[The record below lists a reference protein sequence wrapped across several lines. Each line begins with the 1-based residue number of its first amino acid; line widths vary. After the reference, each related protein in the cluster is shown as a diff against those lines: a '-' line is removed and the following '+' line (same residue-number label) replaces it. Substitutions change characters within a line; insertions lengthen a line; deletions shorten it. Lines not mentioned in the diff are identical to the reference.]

1 MNQTLKQYIK
11 FAKQFQ
17 PASFMVILDHEFKIV
32 FAGEEYLNVIKKTPE
47 EALDKHIHVSTPIP
61 ERNKVLSKTAFTEAL
76 SSQKT
81 KQIFIAN
88 LYHPYPD
95 YYTLLLTFQPIVDLS
110 TRLTVGARLEFIP
123 ANISYFFHILVQTSE
138 KIEVNNLPDNDE
150 KLTQREHQI
159 AFLLFHCKDLHEIAS
174 VISLFNRKTISAKT
188 VANIIS
194 RYLFTKFQVSS
205 REELMNALSK
215 YGYDQKMPNSLLS
228 NQFID
233 LTKK

>member
-1 MNQTLKQYIK
+1 MNQTLKQYVE
-11 FAKQFQ
+11 FARQFQ
-17 PASFMVILDHEFKIV
+17 PTSFMIILDHEFKIR
-32 FAGEEYLNVIKKTPE
+32 FAGKEYLKVIQKTAKE
-47 EALDKHIHVSTPIP
+47 TIDQHIHASTPIP
-61 ERNKVLSKTAFTEAL
+61 EKNKLLSKIAFTDAL
-76 SSQKT
+76 ATQKT

-110 TRLTVGARLEFIP
+110 TRQTVGARLEFIP
-123 ANISYFFHILVQTSE
+123 ANIAYFFHILVQTSE
-138 KIEVNNLPDNDE
+138 KIEANNLPDNDD

-174 VISLFNRKTISAKT
+174 IISLFNEKTITAKT

-194 RYLFTKFQVSS
+194 RYLFAKFQVSN
-205 REELMNALSK
+205 REELIDALAK
-215 YGYDQKMPNSLLS
+215 HGYQHKMPNSLLS